1 MPDVTNKC
9 FYSNIPKITLYDFL
23 SSITRMNGGQ
33 VPDRKYFPASAEA
46 YGNRDQSVLPLPGT
60 LQPQNTQ
67 PPMQNSAGLMEY
79 SAMEGLP
86 PGLNGP
92 NVIVVDTSSL
102 KTKEEEEKEKEEKV
116 QSTNKFFS
124 LLL

>member
-1 MPDVTNKC
+1 MLRE
-9 FYSNIPKITLYDFL
+9 SNTSKIILFDSY

-102 KTKEEEEKEKEEKV
+102 KTKEEEEKEEKV
-116 QSTNKFFS
+116 KSRSKEK
-124 LLL
+124 LEV